1 METQTEKVFYQDA
14 NVSVTQSRFVASSKT
29 YAMRNI
35 SSVHLY
41 RKVRSKKLEIVLI
54 VMGAI
59 LLIGE
64 SSRIVGAIMLIAGLL
79 LLFLLKDDY
88 TVRINSNSG
97 EADGYVSKD
106 KELIQKIVDAVNE
119 AMIFRG

>member
-41 RKVRSKKLEIVLI
+41 RKERSKKLEIILI
-54 VMGAI
+54 IIGSI

-79 LLFLLKDDY
+79 LLFLLKDEY

-106 KELIQKIVDAVNE
+106 KELIQKIVNAVNE